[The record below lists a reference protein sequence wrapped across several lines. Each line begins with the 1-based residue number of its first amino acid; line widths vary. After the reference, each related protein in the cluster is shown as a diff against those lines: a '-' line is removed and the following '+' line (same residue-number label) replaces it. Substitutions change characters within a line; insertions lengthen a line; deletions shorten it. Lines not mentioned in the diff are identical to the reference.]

1 MNLKER
7 QARQKGIGGS
17 DVAAICGWNPWSTP
31 IDIYYS
37 KIVPIPDD
45 DIDTTNERCKTGNIA
60 EPFII
65 KRYEEMKGVKVKTDM
80 PLLRHPKY
88 PFLLGNVDGFV
99 EAENVIVECK
109 TVGSYADQWKGE
121 MPIYYKT
128 QCAHYAMI
136 LDAKRVDLIAQF
148 DRQEFK
154 IFVYERDSYFEG
166 EIRNKCIDFWENHVL
181 KKKPPQAIQLKDF
194 AHVSYKKE
202 SICEADD
209 NMLGTIANYKAAL
222 QRQKQCFREVETYK
236 VSIIDYMKDND
247 TLVDKDGNVIATYK
261 SRVQKRLDTKA
272 LKDNEAEIYNKYSK
286 DNSYR
291 ILKMQEANHE
301 HHDHR

>member
-17 DVAAICGWNPWSTP
+17 DVAAICGWNSYVTP
-31 IDIYYS
+31 IDVYYS
-37 KIVPIPDD
+37 KIIPIPDD
-45 DIDTTNERCKTGNIA
+45 DIDPTNERCKTGNIA

-65 KRYEEMKGVKVKTDM
+65 KRYEEMKGVKVNTNV

-88 PFLLGNVDGFV
+88 PFLLGNIDGLV

-121 MPIYYKT
+121 MPLYYKT
-128 QCAHYAMI
+128 QCAHYAML

-148 DRQEFK
+148 DRFK
-154 IFVYERDSYFEG
+154 FEVFVYERDRDFE
-166 EIRNKCIDFWENHVL
+166 NDNMQKCIDFWENHVV
-181 KKKPPQAIQLKDF
+181 KKIPPKATELKDF
-194 AHVSYKKE
+194 AHVNYKCE
-202 SICEADD
+202 SLCEADD
-209 NMLGTIANYKAAL
+209 NMLGLIDNYKIAL

-261 SRVQKRLDTKA
+261 ARVQKRLDTKA
-272 LKDNEAEIYNKYSK
+272 LKDNEPVIYNKYSK